1 MIDSN
6 TTVRTH
12 IVRRVRR
19 GLLRSRHPRRGAL
32 PRLPTALG
40 VSGFV
45 APPYYAYI
53 VWHVPALTS
62 TSTACVSVERGVDRV
77 G

>member
-53 VWHVPALTS
+53 VTCASLNVYIDGV
-62 TSTACVSVERGVDRV
+62 CVG
-77 G
+77 